1 MKDTVKKGKT
11 RYKRIPM
18 KIIKATDL
26 AWIEGSPQV
35 SCKPVAFSFIYIL
48 YRIYTMS
55 ENSSSI
61 YTPVFI
67 ACHTH

>member
-1 MKDTVKKGKT
+1 
-11 RYKRIPM
+11 M

-35 SCKPVAFSFIYIL
+35 SCKPVAFSFVYIL
-48 YRIYTMS
+48 YRIYTIS